1 MAKLM
6 LCTRNIKLAVCYY
19 MQNSHTEAISNWSY
33 SNIYIKT
40 VLYTSNTKLV
50 LLYYMHTYFESLN
63 IGGDVL
69 TERHRAGHLG

>member
-1 MAKLM
+1 M
-6 LCTRNIKLAVCYY
+6 LCTRNTKLVVLYY
-19 MQNSHTEAISNWSY
+19 MQNSYIEAIPNWSY

-50 LLYYMHTYFESLN
+50 LLYYMHTYVESLN